1 MIILLFC
8 HTEARVV
15 LAACV
20 CEFVML
26 QLLHEYPVMCA
37 TIIIRYILIYHTPLY
52 LYTSTPL

>member
-1 MIILLFC
+1 MIILLLFC

-15 LAACV
+15 LVACV

-37 TIIIRYILIYHTPLY
+37 TIINNYT
-52 LYTSTPL
+52 LYTYII